1 MKNSADLRGCYPPW
15 PLASV
20 DSTFLDLQNSSY
32 PTQPHSIIA
41 KFLSVLSQCNTELIK
56 LLHLLYVIE
65 VKTIKHA
72 FSMFYTLMKHGF
84 LTSHSTYR
92 FLSTLQINLLHN
104 RRIIRWIII
113 WNLKFDAQKH
123 RCYFQPRYTFT
134 FYYPNH
140 YVWNFHQKPSF
151 LFVCFFDEREIGD
164 VETESARSSS
174 NKWTKTLYQ
183 DYLRCIANFCRAFLN
198 IFSKQLISSNTKRRK
213 QMLNFIWNT
222 WKFWW
227 NETDYEILPVFPQ
240 NRWTLKFI
248 FSHSRWKLF
257 FSVISGNYLIFSFKK
272 M

>member
-20 DSTFLDLQNSSY
+20 DSTFLDLQHSSY

-140 YVWNFHQKPSF
+140 YVWNFYQKPSF
-151 LFVCFFDEREIGD
+151 LFVCLFVCFFDEREIGD

-198 IFSKQLISSNTKRRK
+198 IFSKQLILATPNVENKCWTSYETLESFGEMKLIMK
-213 QMLNFIWNT
+213 FCLCFHKIAELWNL
-222 WKFWW
+222 FSL
-227 NETDYEILPVFPQ
+227 IPVG
-240 NRWTLKFI
+240 NY
-248 FSHSRWKLF
+248 
-257 FSVISGNYLIFSFKK
+257 FSVLFQAII
-272 M
+272 